1 MDLSPGLGYGGQIYF
16 PVIEQVDGGFT
27 HSVASLWIARSIH
40 NSLRIG
46 NATGRSSFAEAKL
59 P

>member
-1 MDLSPGLGYGGQIYF
+1 MDLSPGLGYGEPNLFSG
-16 PVIEQVDGGFT
+16 DR
-27 HSVASLWIARSIH
+27 ASRWRIHALRCVFMDRRSIH